1 MAMAYIKL
9 YYDQLEILEPF
20 SEAEVGRLIRGLLA
34 YAATGEQ
41 PKLTG
46 NERFIWNAFKVAVD
60 RDAEQYATKCDKLR
74 ENGRSGGKARKANAS
89 TQKQMQANASEEE
102 QMQANA
108 FSEKQMP
115 PRQEK
120 EKEKEY
126 YFPLTPQ
133 GENDDNDLWLNAALN
148 DQVYQAAEGIE
159 LTGTTALQHADRLIA
174 DYSAEWVLEAIHRAS
189 LAAKSAWSWRYIE
202 TILQNWKKSGG
213 IEDRKPVRDE
223 PESPKQKYRW
233 VGDGD
238 DDEKPPM
245 FETFVD
251 ERGYERVRLRS

>member
-126 YFPLTPQ
+126 TPLTLQ
-133 GENDDNDLWLNAALN
+133 GETTGGTSYIADNLRGMTAGNWEELRSYLDDGLT
-148 DQVYQAAEGIE
+148 IE
-159 LTGTTALQHADRLIA
+159 LVNHAVDEAAANGKRNWAYVRGILNRFLEQGITSVEQAKNTAA
-174 DYSAEWVLEAIHRAS
+174 
-189 LAAKSAWSWRYIE
+189 
-202 TILQNWKKSGG
+202 
-213 IEDRKPVRDE
+213 
-223 PESPKQKYRW
+223 PKQPEAPRPKYRW
-233 VGDGD
+233 VGDD
-238 DDEKPPM
+238 DDC
-245 FETFVD
+245 
-251 ERGYERVRLRS
+251 